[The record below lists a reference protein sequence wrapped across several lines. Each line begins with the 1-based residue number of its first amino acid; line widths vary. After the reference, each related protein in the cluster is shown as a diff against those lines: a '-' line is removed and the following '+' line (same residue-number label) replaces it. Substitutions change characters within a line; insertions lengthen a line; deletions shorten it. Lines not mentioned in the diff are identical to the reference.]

1 MLAGELHGKVGVAP
15 GTTTLYIPSLG
26 QNEIE
31 IPVLTEDQYRAADI
45 AVRKKEAAI
54 RSREVFWTGFAA
66 FGTSAISSLVL
77 LGILAS
83 FLRTGKLKTPKAS

>member
-1 MLAGELHGKVGVAP
+1 MLVGELRE
-15 GTTTLYIPSLG
+15 SLDP
-26 QNEIE
+26 
-31 IPVLTEDQYRAADI
+31 PVLTEDQYRAADI
-45 AVRKKEAAI
+45 AVRKKEAEI

-83 FLRTGKLKTPKAS
+83 FLRTGKLKTPKVQ